1 MIKSQNVFQNNS
13 QNNINNKLISMND
26 INNINNINNQAN
38 INEGLNR
45 NSKNNMFV
53 NNYVN
58 NTQKRLQDH
67 DNQMKIINI
76 NNNNHDR
83 DYSKI
88 ELKDYSKHPSSN
100 FNSEARTKSL
110 NIELDDNEKMSYLT
124 YFFNDIICCRSRFA
138 LHMKAVSKIISFEN
152 LREVNYEYILKK
164 NLGL

>member
-1 MIKSQNVFQNNS
+1 MNKSQNVLQNNS

-26 INNINNINNQAN
+26 INNINSQGNNK
-38 INEGLNR
+38 EGNNR
-45 NSKNNMFV
+45 NSKNNMFI

-58 NTQKRLQDH
+58 NTQKRLQDN

-88 ELKDYSKHPSSN
+88 ELKDNSKHPSSHFSN

-152 LREVNYEYILKK
+152 LLEVNYEYILKS
-164 NLGL
+164 NLG